1 MNQFTIKTL
10 PKTKKSLQISR
21 LLKLMEI
28 PFIRRFFFKKLE
40 AIVNENGCNIKFSNG
55 FYCRYGN
62 IYASNVDLNDTFC
75 LDYDNIIIGDNT
87 SFSFQ
92 NVIITSTHDSA
103 GFDKIITKPVVIG
116 KNCWITTRV
125 IILPG
130 VTIGD
135 NVTIGAG
142 SVVTKDI
149 PSNTFA
155 AGNPAKVIKIKN

>member
-1 MNQFTIKTL
+1 MNEFTIKNL
-10 PKTKKSLQISR
+10 PKTKKSKKIIKLLR
-21 LLKLMEI
+21 LIEI
-28 PFIRRFFFKKLE
+28 PFLARFFFKKLKRL
-40 AIVNENGCNIKFSNG
+40 INENGSDFKFSRG

-75 LDYDNIIIGDNT
+75 LDYDKIIIGENT
-87 SFSFQ
+87 SFSYQ
-92 NVIITSTHDSA
+92 NVIITSTHDRYD
-103 GFDKIITKPVVIG
+103 FNKIITKPVVIG

-149 PSNTFA
+149 PANTFA
-155 AGNPAKVIKIKN
+155 AGNPAKPIKKII